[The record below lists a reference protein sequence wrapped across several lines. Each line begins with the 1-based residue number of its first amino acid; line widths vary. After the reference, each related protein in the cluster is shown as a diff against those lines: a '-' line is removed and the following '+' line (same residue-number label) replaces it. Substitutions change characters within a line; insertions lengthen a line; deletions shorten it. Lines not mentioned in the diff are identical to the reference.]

1 MSGPSVTGRSLLS
14 DWAKS
19 LPKSVGGSIYRGVGD
34 SRASPFSHWP
44 FSAFSSSEDP
54 DDLLATPTLPASA
67 RIRQL
72 TSPLIDALQF
82 ELLPLILCEVGFV
95 FVTAFAAYEVWV
107 TRRHNRR
114 HLTNGNRRNTST
126 VVPRLALTNNTSGIV
141 AGGRGTLP
149 NSMVTGALQ
158 QPKRSSYM
166 YDDFRRG
173 SVDTHD
179 GRQSS
184 GSLEAA
190 EAGSRGGRGS
200 VMSSGVGRDGAGGPS
215 DGESKDS
222 QSSGD
227 STRRAFFNLLFIALL
242 SRLLLL
248 PVQAF
253 FFSPSSHD
261 IHPDSGMCMSLPA
274 CIFSRTLPDICFAS
288 AFSLLV
294 LFYAQLAGTAS
305 GGGPQ
310 GLSYIL
316 TRRRLFQM
324 ANIIVY
330 AIYTLLFIFTAFV
343 PHVPYALFQTSI
355 WSMLCI
361 IYAALLLTLS
371 YFGPQ
376 LLKLL
381 RPSLARRSALAMR
394 LITTCIVCA
403 AVFFSRTVCFAIA
416 VYDTDY
422 KWAHGIV
429 ASSISS
435 DAYRTQFDQNLLGY
449 TMLELLPSVIILAM
463 MHQRAPRSE
472 SSQSPSA
479 AAGTTPPVGMGYG
492 PPRSAAQIAAL
503 AADGNA
509 PSPGRLSPGQ
519 SCRLEW
525 SGPGRGSMRRSLSG
539 SAAPT
544 NSGKKGLGVDGAPL
558 LEGRGG
564 LGPRGYGATTGTS
577 EPCYDV

>member
-19 LPKSVGGSIYRGVGD
+19 VPKLVGGSIYRGASD
-34 SRASPFSHWP
+34 SRASLSSHWP
-44 FSAFSSSEDP
+44 FTALSSSEDP
-54 DDLLATPTLPASA
+54 ADVFASATLPATA
-67 RIRQL
+67 RIRNL
-72 TSPLIDALQF
+72 ASPLIDSLQY
-82 ELLPLILCEVGFV
+82 ELLPLILCEVGFAIA
-95 FVTAFAAYEVWV
+95 TAFAAYEVWV
-107 TRRHNRR
+107 TRRHSRR

-126 VVPRLALTNNTSGIV
+126 VVPRLPLTNNTSGTG
-141 AGGRGTLP
+141 AGGRGSLP
-149 NSMVTGALQ
+149 TSMMTGALQ
-158 QPKRSSYM
+158 QPKRSSYL
-166 YDDFRRG
+166 YGDFRRG

-200 VMSSGVGRDGAGGPS
+200 VMSSAVGRDGAGGS
-215 DGESKDS
+215 SAAESKDG

-274 CIFSRTLPDICFAS
+274 CIFSRTLPDMCFAS

-316 TRRRLFQM
+316 TRRRLFQT

-330 AIYTLLFIFTAFV
+330 AIYTFLFIFTAFV
-343 PHVPYALFQTSI
+343 PHVPYALFQTCI
-355 WSMLCI
+355 WSMLCF
-361 IYAALLLTLS
+361 IYAALLGTLS

-394 LITTCIVCA
+394 LSTTCIVCA
-403 AVFFSRTVCFAIA
+403 AVFLSRTVCFAIA

-422 KWAHGIV
+422 KWTHGIV
-429 ASSISS
+429 ASAIPSH
-435 DAYRTQFDQNLLGY
+435 AYQRQFDQNLLGY

-463 MHQRAPRSE
+463 MHQRAPRSG

-492 PPRSAAQIAAL
+492 PTRSAAQIAGFAT
-503 AADGNA
+503 DGNA

-519 SCRLEW
+519 SGSGGLER
-525 SGPGRGSMRRSLSG
+525 SSSDRRSLRRSLSG
-539 SAAPT
+539 SAAP
-544 NSGKKGLGVDGAPL
+544 SGKKGLGAEGAPL
-558 LEGRGG
+558 LDGRSGFG
-564 LGPRGYGATTGTS
+564 QRGYGAAPGTS
-577 EPCYDV
+577 GP

>member
-1 MSGPSVTGRSLLS
+1 LS
-14 DWAKS
+14 DWVKS
-19 LPKSVGGSIYRGVGD
+19 VPTSVGGSIYRGIGE
-34 SRASPFSHWP
+34 SRSAPFLHWP
-44 FSAFSSSEDP
+44 LSALSSSEDP
-54 DDLLATPTLPASA
+54 ADVFATASVPAQA
-67 RIRQL
+67 RIRNL
-72 TSPLIDALQF
+72 TSPLIEALQY
-82 ELLPLILCEVGFV
+82 ELLPLILCEFGFA
-95 FVTAFAAYEVWV
+95 FATAFAAYEVWV

-114 HLTNGNRRNTST
+114 HLTTGNRRNTST
-126 VVPRLALTNNTSGIV
+126 VVPRLALTNSTSGIGT
-141 AGGRGTLP
+141 GGRGALP
-149 NSMVTGALQ
+149 TSIVSGALQ
-158 QPKRSSYM
+158 QPKRSSYL
-166 YDDFRRG
+166 YGDFRRG

-184 GSLEAA
+184 GDLEAA

-200 VMSSGVGRDGAGGPS
+200 VISSVVGRDGAGGPS
-215 DGESKDS
+215 AGENKDG

-227 STRRAFFNLLFIALL
+227 STRRSFFNLLFVALL

-261 IHPDSGMCMSLPA
+261 IHPDNGMCMSSPS
-274 CIFSRTLPDICFAS
+274 CIFSRTLPDMCFAS

-316 TRRRLFQM
+316 TRRRLFQT
-324 ANIIVY
+324 ANVVVY

-343 PHVPYALFQTSI
+343 PHVPYALFQTYI
-355 WSMLCI
+355 WSMLCL
-361 IYAALLLTLS
+361 IYATLLGTLS

-394 LITTCIVCA
+394 LSTTCIVCA
-403 AVFFSRTVCFAIA
+403 AVFLSRTVCFAIA

-422 KWAHGIV
+422 KWTHGIV
-429 ASSISS
+429 ASSISV

-463 MHQRAPRSE
+463 MHQRAPRSG

-492 PPRSAAQIAAL
+492 PPRSSTKIAAL
-503 AADGNA
+503 ATEGNA

-519 SCRLEW
+519 S
-525 SGPGRGSMRRSLSG
+525 SGPPGHGTGLERSGSGRGSIRRSLSG
-539 SAAPT
+539 SAAP
-544 NSGKKGLGVDGAPL
+544 SSKKGLGAEGAPL
-558 LEGRGG
+558 LDGRGG
-564 LGPRGYGATTGTS
+564 LGPRGYGGAAGTS
-577 EPCYDV
+577 GP

>member
-1 MSGPSVTGRSLLS
+1 MF
-14 DWAKS
+14 
-19 LPKSVGGSIYRGVGD
+19 
-34 SRASPFSHWP
+34 ASE
-44 FSAFSSSEDP
+44 A
-54 DDLLATPTLPASA
+54 LPASA
-67 RIRQL
+67 RIRNL
-72 TSPLIDALQF
+72 ASPLIDALQY
-82 ELLPLILCEVGFV
+82 ELLPLILCEVGFA
-95 FVTAFAAYEVWV
+95 FATAFAAYEVWV
-107 TRRHNRR
+107 TRRHCRR
-114 HLTNGNRRNTST
+114 HLTNGNRRSTST
-126 VVPRLALTNNTSGIV
+126 VVPRLPLTNNTSGTG
-141 AGGRGTLP
+141 AGGRGSLP
-149 NSMVTGALQ
+149 TSMMTETLQ
-158 QPKRSSYM
+158 QPKRSSYL
-166 YDDFRRG
+166 YGDFRRG

-200 VMSSGVGRDGAGGPS
+200 AMSSAVGRDGAGGS
-215 DGESKDS
+215 SAAESKAG

-253 FFSPSSHD
+253 YFSPSSHD
-261 IHPDSGMCMSLPA
+261 IHPDNGMCMSLPA
-274 CIFSRTLPDICFAS
+274 CIFSRTLPDMCFAS

-316 TRRRLFQM
+316 TRRRLFQT

-330 AIYTLLFIFTAFV
+330 AIYTFLFIFTAFV
-343 PHVPYALFQTSI
+343 PHVPYALFQTCI
-355 WSMLCI
+355 WSMLCF
-361 IYAALLLTLS
+361 IYAALLGTLS

-376 LLKLL
+376 LLNLL

-394 LITTCIVCA
+394 LSTTCIVCA
-403 AVFFSRTVCFAIA
+403 AVFLSRTVCFAIA

-422 KWAHGIV
+422 KWTHGIV
-429 ASSISS
+429 ANTIPSN
-435 DAYRTQFDQNLLGY
+435 AYQRQFDQNLLGY

-463 MHQRAPRSE
+463 MHQRASRSG

-479 AAGTTPPVGMGYG
+479 AAGTTPPVGMSYG
-492 PPRSAAQIAAL
+492 PPRSAAQIAAF
-503 AADGNA
+503 ATDGNA

-519 SCRLEW
+519 SGSGGLER
-525 SGPGRGSMRRSLSG
+525 SSSDRRSLRRSLSG
-539 SAAPT
+539 SAAP
-544 NSGKKGLGVDGAPL
+544 SGKKGLLVGAEGAPL
-558 LEGRGG
+558 LDGRSGFG
-564 LGPRGYGATTGTS
+564 QRGYGAAPGTS
-577 EPCYDV
+577 GP